1 MTIKLITLLCF
12 QHWRTELICIEI
24 RGIYPRLT
32 TQPFEVSTVTVV
44 LWEVFSY
51 NPISENTSGHFVYPS
66 PVNTNLVKYSVYQ
79 TARHSFNTSILILLQ
94 NGIRCL
100 SSLLLTPATLS
111 LLHSTYISSSLFSN
125 IALYFL
131 LCRTTVP

>member
-44 LWEVFSY
+44 L
-51 NPISENTSGHFVYPS
+51 
-66 PVNTNLVKYSVYQ
+66 
-79 TARHSFNTSILILLQ
+79 
-94 NGIRCL
+94 
-100 SSLLLTPATLS
+100 
-111 LLHSTYISSSLFSN
+111 
-125 IALYFL
+125 
-131 LCRTTVP
+131 